1 MYYEFNIT
9 VSLQHSILI
18 YKTNNILRIIPS
30 NFIYTFFSLPKG
42 PLEYLE
48 NFKNPCWL
56 DRGKRKSTVKCLP
69 YFYVVGAPKC
79 GTTDLHRRLIQ
90 HPDIC
95 QYSQKVPAGNRYIW
109 RVPATNYIQRL
120 FVLDVHCI
128 YDKKNT

>member
-1 MYYEFNIT
+1 MCTTNSTLPFLYNIVFSFIKQKHT
-9 VSLQHSILI
+9 
-18 YKTNNILRIIPS
+18 Y
-30 NFIYTFFSLPKG
+30 NFVIYTYWSIFLLPKG

-95 QYSQKVPAGNRYIW
+95 QYSQKENHWITRKRFCECKEKYTHTCTHV
-109 RVPATNYIQRL
+109 TDCSQ
-120 FVLDVHCI
+120 I
-128 YDKKNT
+128 YL